1 MGISTGNISEHVYS
15 PTTTGRERFRPSSPE
30 IYAPCYQHNTN
41 LGSTTLF
48 PGNPFHDGLGTRTVT
63 PPSSSTVPPLQT
75 AQSHEDMAA
84 YSCDGDG
91 DVVMADVEDL
101 KAIMEVMHHVH
112 ERRFK
117 DNQLYQRET
126 SLIKV
131 GIFLN
136 WQCHIH

>member
-1 MGISTGNISEHVYS
+1 MSIFAGNISEHVYS
-15 PTTTGRERFRPSSPE
+15 PTRQRFGPTSPE
-30 IYAPCYQHNTN
+30 TYAPHNTN
-41 LGSTTLF
+41 LGSTILS
-48 PGNPFHDGLGTRTVT
+48 PRNPFHEGLGTRTVT
-63 PPSSSTVPPLQT
+63 PPPSSSMPSLQT
-75 AQSHEDMAA
+75 SQSHENMAA

-117 DNQLYQRET
+117 DNQLYRRET

-131 GIFLN
+131 GMLLN
-136 WQCHIH
+136 Q